1 MGDSRDKVRA
11 DCRSRQ
17 TRPLSRKIT
26 TVCCQESRFRAVD
39 LLGRIDLAAIKS
51 SSASACTD
59 ALAASLTFGGDPQI
73 RRTRH
78 PCVLR
83 WRSAENDHD
92 APLFFSVS
100 MSTVVDLR
108 EATCTFTVSSMSTAF
123 AEQSA
128 CATKV
133 DVHNRP
139 SFGVL
144 QPRKIAR

>member
-26 TVCCQESRFRAVD
+26 TVCCQESRFRAVG

-92 APLFFSVS
+92 APLFFPSVCRLS
-100 MSTVVDLR
+100 WTSVRRHALSPSRTCQQRLLTQS
-108 EATCTFTVSSMSTAF
+108 TCTTVRVSECSCQ
-123 AEQSA
+123 E
-128 CATKV
+128 
-133 DVHNRP
+133 
-139 SFGVL
+139 
-144 QPRKIAR
+144 